1 MTLVRISLNEI
12 PLQSGKENSFS
23 AQVTLRTLYT
33 TFKLSLRRF
42 YYSINLQE
50 YRWETGDYITAE
62 FSPVKM
68 ALGQIKIQTK
78 TSRVKAD
85 SFCSYVWFAHRFVI
99 VKLFARGFMTQSEAN
114 FFFWVMLQEKFKNI
128 STKQVLVKN

>member
-1 MTLVRISLNEI
+1 MQISLNEI

-42 YYSINLQE
+42 YYSISLQE
-50 YRWETGDYITAE
+50 YRWETGDYITAG

-68 ALGQIKIQTK
+68 ALGQIKMQTK
-78 TSRVKAD
+78 PPES
-85 SFCSYVWFAHRFVI
+85 
-99 VKLFARGFMTQSEAN
+99 KLQLGMACLQVCNGTEIYARGFITQSEAI
-114 FFFWVMLQEKFKNI
+114 F
-128 STKQVLVKN
+128 